1 MPVIILLGIADVK
14 RPNGLFKFP
23 LSIVLAITFLILTS
37 LAVSH
42 EQTPP
47 PAAPTVKITSPNDGD
62 KVSISGNLTIT
73 GASSDNNS
81 TNCQV
86 AVIVNDVKPYQ
97 ASSPTGPKGSSDY
110 SQWKFILGSNYTT
123 LKEGQNKITSRAMC
137 PGNGT
142 ELTKWFGINVT
153 GITGMPPEATNSTST
168 QQGNDSAQ
176 SSGPVYSY
184 SQQKNTSKDISTAE
198 EGQTQND
205 VVQSQDDVVQSQDDV
220 VQSQEDGEDAVKN
233 ETQSTQ
239 TTTSKNQ
246 TEQATDFIPPFTTP

>member
-1 MPVIILLGIADVK
+1 MPVIISRGIVHVK
-14 RPNGLFKFP
+14 RSNGLYKFP
-23 LSIVLAITFLILTS
+23 LLIVLAITFLVLTS

-62 KVSISGNLTIT
+62 KVSLSGNLTIT
-73 GASSDNNS
+73 GTSSDNNS

-97 ASSPTGPKGSSDY
+97 ASIPTGPKGSSDY
-110 SQWKFILGSNYTT
+110 SQWKFTLGPNYTS

-142 ELTKWFGINVT
+142 ELSKWFGVNVT
-153 GITGMPPEATNSTST
+153 GVTEMPPETTNSTST
-168 QQGNDSAQ
+168 QQDNDSPK

-184 SQQKNTSKDISTAE
+184 SQHKNTSKDISIAA
-198 EGQTQND
+198 EGQNQND
-205 VVQSQDDVVQSQDDV
+205 VVQSQDDGV
-220 VQSQEDGEDAVKN
+220 DAVKN
-233 ETQSTQ
+233 KKTQSTQ
-239 TTTSKNQ
+239 PTSSNNQ
-246 TEQATDFIPPFTTP
+246 TQQATDFIPPFTTP

>member
-1 MPVIILLGIADVK
+1 
-14 RPNGLFKFP
+14 
-23 LSIVLAITFLILTS
+23 

-62 KVSISGNLTIT
+62 KVSLSGNLTIT
-73 GASSDNNS
+73 GTSSDNNS

-97 ASSPTGPKGSSDY
+97 ASIPTGPKGSSDY
-110 SQWKFILGSNYTT
+110 SQWKFTLGPNYTS

-142 ELTKWFGINVT
+142 ELSKWFGVNVT
-153 GITGMPPEATNSTST
+153 GVTGMPPETTNSTST
-168 QQGNDSAQ
+168 QQDNDSAK

-184 SQQKNTSKDISTAE
+184 SQHKNTSKDISIAA
-198 EGQTQND
+198 EGQNQND
-205 VVQSQDDVVQSQDDV
+205 VVQSQDDGV
-220 VQSQEDGEDAVKN
+220 DAVKN
-233 ETQSTQ
+233 KKTQSTQ
-239 TTTSKNQ
+239 PTSSNNQ
-246 TEQATDFIPPFTTP
+246 TQQATDFIPPFATP

>member
-1 MPVIILLGIADVK
+1 
-14 RPNGLFKFP
+14 
-23 LSIVLAITFLILTS
+23 
-37 LAVSH
+37 
-42 EQTPP
+42 
-47 PAAPTVKITSPNDGD
+47 
-62 KVSISGNLTIT
+62 VSISGNLTIT

-198 EGQTQND
+198 EGQTQNE
-205 VVQSQDDVVQSQDDV
+205 VVQSQDDV

>member
-1 MPVIILLGIADVK
+1 MPVIISRGIVHVK
-14 RPNGLFKFP
+14 RSNGLYKFP
-23 LSIVLAITFLILTS
+23 LLIVLAITFLVLTS

-62 KVSISGNLTIT
+62 KVSLSGNLTIT
-73 GASSDNNS
+73 GTSSDNNS

-97 ASSPTGPKGSSDY
+97 ASIPKGPKGSSDY
-110 SQWKFILGSNYTT
+110 SQWKFTLGPNYTS

-142 ELTKWFGINVT
+142 ELSKWFGVNVT
-153 GITGMPPEATNSTST
+153 GVTGMPPETTNSTST
-168 QQGNDSAQ
+168 QQDNDSAK

-184 SQQKNTSKDISTAE
+184 SQHKNTSKDISIAA
-198 EGQTQND
+198 EGQNQND
-205 VVQSQDDVVQSQDDV
+205 VVQSQDDGV
-220 VQSQEDGEDAVKN
+220 DAVKN
-233 ETQSTQ
+233 KKTQSTQ
-239 TTTSKNQ
+239 PTSSNNLTQ
-246 TEQATDFIPPFTTP
+246 QATDFIPPFTTP

>member
-1 MPVIILLGIADVK
+1 MPVIISRGIAHVK
-14 RPNGLFKFP
+14 RSNGLYKFP
-23 LSIVLAITFLILTS
+23 LLIVLAITFLVLTS

-47 PAAPTVKITSPNDGD
+47 LAAPTVKITSPNDGD
-62 KVSISGNLTIT
+62 KVSLSGNLTIT

-97 ASSPTGPKGSSDY
+97 ASIPTGPKGSSDY
-110 SQWKFILGSNYTT
+110 SQWKFTLVPNYTS

-142 ELTKWFGINVT
+142 ELSKWFGVNVT
-153 GITGMPPEATNSTST
+153 GVTGMPPETTNSTST
-168 QQGNDSAQ
+168 QQDNNSAK

-184 SQQKNTSKDISTAE
+184 SQHKNTSKDLSTAA

-205 VVQSQDDVVQSQDDV
+205 VVQSQDDGV
-220 VQSQEDGEDAVKN
+220 DAVKN
-233 ETQSTQ
+233 KKTQSTQ
-239 TTTSKNQ
+239 PTSSINQ
-246 TEQATDFIPPFTTP
+246 TQQATDFIPPFTTP

>member
-1 MPVIILLGIADVK
+1 
-14 RPNGLFKFP
+14 
-23 LSIVLAITFLILTS
+23 
-37 LAVSH
+37 
-42 EQTPP
+42 
-47 PAAPTVKITSPNDGD
+47 
-62 KVSISGNLTIT
+62 
-73 GASSDNNS
+73 
-81 TNCQV
+81 
-86 AVIVNDVKPYQ
+86 
-97 ASSPTGPKGSSDY
+97 
-110 SQWKFILGSNYTT
+110 
-123 LKEGQNKITSRAMC
+123 MC

-198 EGQTQND
+198 EGQTQNE
-205 VVQSQDDVVQSQDDV
+205 VVQSQDDV

>member
-1 MPVIILLGIADVK
+1 MPVIISLEIANVK
-14 RPNGLFKFP
+14 RSNGLYKFP

-37 LAVSH
+37 LAVSY

-47 PAAPTVKITSPNDGD
+47 PAAPTVKITSPNDED
-62 KVSISGNLTIT
+62 KVSLSGNLTIIGT
-73 GASSDNNS
+73 SSDNNY

-97 ASSPTGPKGSSDY
+97 ASIPTGPKGPSDY
-110 SQWKFILGSNYTT
+110 SEWKFTLGSNYTT

-153 GITGMPPEATNSTST
+153 GVTGMSPEATNSTST
-168 QQGNDSAQ
+168 QQGNDSVQ

-184 SQQKNTSKDISTAE
+184 SQHKNTSKDTSTAE

-205 VVQSQDDVVQSQDDV
+205 DVQSP
-220 VQSQEDGEDAVKN
+220 EDEEDAVKN
-233 ETQSTQ
+233 EKTQSTQ
-239 TTTSKNQ
+239 TTSSNNETQ
-246 TEQATDFIPPFTTP
+246 QATDFIPPFTTP

>member
-1 MPVIILLGIADVK
+1 MPVIISRGIAHVK
-14 RPNGLFKFP
+14 RSNGLYKFP

-62 KVSISGNLTIT
+62 KVSLSGNLTIT
-73 GASSDNNS
+73 GTSSDNNS

-97 ASSPTGPKGSSDY
+97 ASIPTGPKGSSDY
-110 SQWKFILGSNYTT
+110 SQWKFTLGPNYTS

-142 ELTKWFGINVT
+142 ELSKWFGVNVT
-153 GITGMPPEATNSTST
+153 GVTGMPPETTNSTST
-168 QQGNDSAQ
+168 QQDNDSAK

-184 SQQKNTSKDISTAE
+184 SQHKNTSKDISIAA
-198 EGQTQND
+198 EGQNQND
-205 VVQSQDDVVQSQDDV
+205 VVQSQDDGV
-220 VQSQEDGEDAVKN
+220 DAVKN
-233 ETQSTQ
+233 KKTQSTQ
-239 TTTSKNQ
+239 PTSSNNQ
-246 TEQATDFIPPFTTP
+246 TQQATDFIPPFTTP

>member
-1 MPVIILLGIADVK
+1 MPVIISLGIVDVK
-14 RPNGLFKFP
+14 RSNGLFKFT
-23 LSIVLAITFLILTS
+23 LSIILATTFLILTS

-47 PAAPTVKITSPNDGD
+47 PAAPTVKITSPTDGD
-62 KVSISGNLTIT
+62 KVSLSGNLTIT
-73 GASSDNNS
+73 GTSSDNNS

-86 AVIVNDVKPYQ
+86 GVIVNDVKPYQ
-97 ASSPTGPKGSSDY
+97 ASIPTGPKGSSDY
-110 SQWKFILGSNYTT
+110 SQWKFTLGSNYTS

-153 GITGMPPEATNSTST
+153 GVASMPPETTNTTST
-168 QQGNDSAQ
+168 QHGNDTAQ

-184 SQQKNTSKDISTAE
+184 SQQKNKSEDTSTAE

-205 VVQSQDDVVQSQDDV
+205 G
-220 VQSQEDGEDAVKN
+220 VQSQENGEEAAVKN
-233 ETQSTQ
+233 EQTQSTQ
-239 TTTSKNQ
+239 STPPKNQ
-246 TEQATDFIPPFTTP
+246 TQQATDFIPPFTTP

>member
-1 MPVIILLGIADVK
+1 MPVIISLGIADVK
-14 RPNGLFKFP
+14 RSNGLYKLP
-23 LSIVLAITFLILTS
+23 LSIILSITFLILTS

-47 PAAPTVKITSPNDGD
+47 PAAPAVKITSPNDGD
-62 KVSISGNLTIT
+62 KVSLSGNLTIT
-73 GASSDNNS
+73 GTSSDNNS

-97 ASSPTGPKGSSDY
+97 ASIPTGPKGLGDY
-110 SQWKFILGSNYTT
+110 SEWKFTLGSNYTT

-137 PGNGT
+137 PGNGI

-153 GITGMPPEATNSTST
+153 GVTRMSPEATNSTST

-184 SQQKNTSKDISTAE
+184 SQHKNTSKDTSTAE

-205 VVQSQDDVVQSQDDV
+205 DVQSQVD
-220 VQSQEDGEDAVKN
+220 EEDAVKN
-233 ETQSTQ
+233 EKTQSTES
-239 TTTSKNQ
+239 TSSNNETQ
-246 TEQATDFIPPFTTP
+246 QATDFIPPFTTP

>member
-1 MPVIILLGIADVK
+1 MPVIISRGMVHVK
-14 RPNGLFKFP
+14 RSNGLYKFP
-23 LSIVLAITFLILTS
+23 LLIVLAITFLVLTS

-62 KVSISGNLTIT
+62 KVSLSGNLTIT
-73 GASSDNNS
+73 GTSSDNNS

-97 ASSPTGPKGSSDY
+97 ASIPTGPKGSSDY
-110 SQWKFILGSNYTT
+110 SQWKFTLGPNYTS

-142 ELTKWFGINVT
+142 ELSKWFGVNVT
-153 GITGMPPEATNSTST
+153 GVTGMPPETTNSTST
-168 QQGNDSAQ
+168 QQDNDSAK

-184 SQQKNTSKDISTAE
+184 SQHKNTSKDISIAA
-198 EGQTQND
+198 EGQNQND
-205 VVQSQDDVVQSQDDV
+205 VVQSQDDGV
-220 VQSQEDGEDAVKN
+220 DAVKN
-233 ETQSTQ
+233 KKTQSTQ
-239 TTTSKNQ
+239 PTSSNNQ
-246 TEQATDFIPPFTTP
+246 TQQATDFIPPFTTP

>member
-1 MPVIILLGIADVK
+1 MPVIISRGIVHVK
-14 RPNGLFKFP
+14 RSNGLYKFP
-23 LSIVLAITFLILTS
+23 LLIVLAITFLVLTS

-62 KVSISGNLTIT
+62 KVSLSGNLTIT
-73 GASSDNNS
+73 GTSSDNNS

-97 ASSPTGPKGSSDY
+97 ASIPTGPKGSSDY
-110 SQWKFILGSNYTT
+110 SQWKFTLGPNYTS

-142 ELTKWFGINVT
+142 ELSKWFGVNVT
-153 GITGMPPEATNSTST
+153 GVTEMPPETTNSTST
-168 QQGNDSAQ
+168 QQDNDSAK

-184 SQQKNTSKDISTAE
+184 SQHKNTSKDISIAA
-198 EGQTQND
+198 EGQNQND
-205 VVQSQDDVVQSQDDV
+205 VGQSQDDGV
-220 VQSQEDGEDAVKN
+220 DAVKN
-233 ETQSTQ
+233 KKTQSTQ
-239 TTTSKNQ
+239 PTSSNNQ
-246 TEQATDFIPPFTTP
+246 TQQATDFIPPFTTP

>member
-1 MPVIILLGIADVK
+1 MPVIISLGIADVI
-14 RPNGLFKFP
+14 RSNGLYKYP

-42 EQTPP
+42 EQTSP

-62 KVSISGNLTIT
+62 KVSFSGNLTIT
-73 GASSDNNS
+73 GTSSDNNS

-97 ASSPTGPKGSSDY
+97 ASIPTGPKGPSDY
-110 SQWKFILGSNYTT
+110 SEWKFTLGSNYTT
-123 LKEGQNKITSRAMC
+123 LNEGQNKITSRVMC

-153 GITGMPPEATNSTST
+153 GVTGMSPEATNSTST
-168 QQGNDSAQ
+168 QQGNASAQ

-184 SQQKNTSKDISTAE
+184 SQHKNTSKDTSTAE

-205 VVQSQDDVVQSQDDV
+205 D
-220 VQSQEDGEDAVKN
+220 VQSQEDEEDAVKN
-233 ETQSTQ
+233 EKTQSTQ
-239 TTTSKNQ
+239 TTSSNNETK
-246 TEQATDFIPPFTTP
+246 QATDFIPPFTTP

>member
-1 MPVIILLGIADVK
+1 MPVIISRGIVHVK
-14 RPNGLFKFP
+14 RSNGLYKFP

-62 KVSISGNLTIT
+62 KASLSGNLTIT
-73 GASSDNNS
+73 GTSSDNNS

-97 ASSPTGPKGSSDY
+97 ASIPTGPKGSSDY
-110 SQWKFILGSNYTT
+110 SQWKFTLGPNYTS

-142 ELTKWFGINVT
+142 ELSKWFGVNVT
-153 GITGMPPEATNSTST
+153 GVTGMPPETTNSTST
-168 QQGNDSAQ
+168 QQDNDSAT

-184 SQQKNTSKDISTAE
+184 SQHKNTSKDISIAA
-198 EGQTQND
+198 EGQNQND
-205 VVQSQDDVVQSQDDV
+205 VVQSQDDGV
-220 VQSQEDGEDAVKN
+220 DAVKN
-233 ETQSTQ
+233 KKTQSTQ
-239 TTTSKNQ
+239 PTSSNNQ
-246 TEQATDFIPPFTTP
+246 TQQATDFIPPFTTP

>member
-1 MPVIILLGIADVK
+1 MPVIISLGIADVK
-14 RPNGLFKFP
+14 RSNSLYKFP
-23 LSIVLAITFLILTS
+23 LTIVLAITFLILTS
-37 LAVSH
+37 LAVSY

-62 KVSISGNLTIT
+62 KVSLSGNLTIT
-73 GASSDNNS
+73 GTSSDNNS
-81 TNCQV
+81 TICQV

-97 ASSPTGPKGSSDY
+97 ASIATGPKGPSDY
-110 SQWKFILGSNYTT
+110 SEWKFTLGSNYTT

-153 GITGMPPEATNSTST
+153 GVTGMSPEATNSTST

-184 SQQKNTSKDISTAE
+184 SQHKNTSKDTSTAE

-205 VVQSQDDVVQSQDDV
+205 D
-220 VQSQEDGEDAVKN
+220 VQSQEDEVDAVKN
-233 ETQSTQ
+233 EKTQSTQ
-239 TTTSKNQ
+239 TTSNNETQ
-246 TEQATDFIPPFTTP
+246 QATDFIPPFTTP

>member
-1 MPVIILLGIADVK
+1 M
-14 RPNGLFKFP
+14 
-23 LSIVLAITFLILTS
+23 TS

-47 PAAPTVKITSPNDGD
+47 PAPPAVKITSPNDGD
-62 KVSISGNLTIT
+62 KVSLSGNLTIT
-73 GASSDNNS
+73 GTSSDNNS

-97 ASSPTGPKGSSDY
+97 ASIPTGPKGLGDY
-110 SQWKFILGSNYTT
+110 SEWKFTLGSNYTT

-153 GITGMPPEATNSTST
+153 GVTGMSPEATNSTST
-168 QQGNDSAQ
+168 QQDNDSAQ

-184 SQQKNTSKDISTAE
+184 SQHKNTSKDTSTAE

-205 VVQSQDDVVQSQDDV
+205 DVQSQVD
-220 VQSQEDGEDAVKN
+220 EEDAVKN
-233 ETQSTQ
+233 EKTQSTRIYFF
-239 TTTSKNQ
+239 
-246 TEQATDFIPPFTTP
+246 E

>member
-1 MPVIILLGIADVK
+1 MPVIISRRIAHVK
-14 RPNGLFKFP
+14 RSNGLYKFP
-23 LSIVLAITFLILTS
+23 LLIVLAITFLVLTS

-62 KVSISGNLTIT
+62 KVSLSGNLTIT
-73 GASSDNNS
+73 GTSSDSNS
-81 TNCQV
+81 INCQV

-97 ASSPTGPKGSSDY
+97 ASIPTGPKGSSDY
-110 SQWKFILGSNYTT
+110 SQWKFTLGPNYTS

-153 GITGMPPEATNSTST
+153 GVTGMPPETTNSTST
-168 QQGNDSAQ
+168 QQDNDSAK

-184 SQQKNTSKDISTAE
+184 SQHKNTSKDISIAA
-198 EGQTQND
+198 EGQTRND
-205 VVQSQDDVVQSQDDV
+205 VVQSQDDGVDP
-220 VQSQEDGEDAVKN
+220 AKN
-233 ETQSTQ
+233 KKTQSTQ
-239 TTTSKNQ
+239 PTSSNNQ
-246 TEQATDFIPPFTTP
+246 TQQATDFIPPFTTP

>member
-23 LSIVLAITFLILTS
+23 LSIVLAITFLILTT

-62 KVSISGNLTIT
+62 KVSLSENLTIT
-73 GASSDNNS
+73 GTSSDNNS

-153 GITGMPPEATNSTST
+153 GVTGMPPEATNSTST

-184 SQQKNTSKDISTAE
+184 SQHKNTSKDISIAA
-198 EGQTQND
+198 EGQNQND
-205 VVQSQDDVVQSQDDV
+205 VVQSQDDGV
-220 VQSQEDGEDAVKN
+220 DAVKN
-233 ETQSTQ
+233 KKTQSTQ
-239 TTTSKNQ
+239 PTSSNNQ
-246 TEQATDFIPPFTTP
+246 TQQATDFIPPFTTP

>member
-1 MPVIILLGIADVK
+1 MPVILSLGIADVK
-14 RPNGLFKFP
+14 RSNGLYKFP
-23 LSIVLAITFLILTS
+23 LSIVLVITFLILTS

-62 KVSISGNLTIT
+62 RVSISGNLTIT

-205 VVQSQDDVVQSQDDV
+205 VVQSQDDVVQSQ
-220 VQSQEDGEDAVKN
+220 EDGEDAVKN

>member
-1 MPVIILLGIADVK
+1 MPVIISRGIAHVK
-14 RPNGLFKFP
+14 KSNGLYKFP
-23 LSIVLAITFLILTS
+23 LLIVLAITFLVLTS

-47 PAAPTVKITSPNDGD
+47 PAAPTVKITSPTDGD
-62 KVSISGNLTIT
+62 KVSLSGNLTIT
-73 GASSDNNS
+73 GTSSDNNS

-97 ASSPTGPKGSSDY
+97 ASIPTGPKGSSDY
-110 SQWKFILGSNYTT
+110 SQWKFTLGPNYTS

-153 GITGMPPEATNSTST
+153 GVTGMPPETTNSTST
-168 QQGNDSAQ
+168 QQDNNSAK

-184 SQQKNTSKDISTAE
+184 SQHKNTSKDLSTAA

-205 VVQSQDDVVQSQDDV
+205 VVQSQDDGV
-220 VQSQEDGEDAVKN
+220 DAVKN
-233 ETQSTQ
+233 KKTQSTQ
-239 TTTSKNQ
+239 PTSPNNQ
-246 TEQATDFIPPFTTP
+246 TQQATDFIPPFTTP

>member
-1 MPVIILLGIADVK
+1 MK
-14 RPNGLFKFP
+14 RSNGLYKLP
-23 LSIVLAITFLILTS
+23 LSIVLSITFLILTS

-47 PAAPTVKITSPNDGD
+47 PAAPAVKITSPNDGD
-62 KVSISGNLTIT
+62 KVSLSGNLTIT
-73 GASSDNNS
+73 GTSSDNNS

-97 ASSPTGPKGSSDY
+97 ASIPTGPKGSSDY
-110 SQWKFILGSNYTT
+110 SQWKFTLGPNYTS

-153 GITGMPPEATNSTST
+153 GVTGMPVETTNSTST
-168 QQGNDSAQ
+168 QQDNNSAK

-184 SQQKNTSKDISTAE
+184 SQHKNTSKDTSTAE

-205 VVQSQDDVVQSQDDV
+205 DVQSQVD
-220 VQSQEDGEDAVKN
+220 EEDAVKN
-233 ETQSTQ
+233 EKTQSTES
-239 TTTSKNQ
+239 TSSNNETQ
-246 TEQATDFIPPFTTP
+246 QATDFIPPFTTP

>member
-42 EQTPP
+42 EQTSP

-62 KVSISGNLTIT
+62 KVSFSGNLTIT
-73 GASSDNNS
+73 GTSSDNNS

-97 ASSPTGPKGSSDY
+97 ASIPTGPKGPSDY
-110 SQWKFILGSNYTT
+110 SEWKFTLGSNYTT
-123 LKEGQNKITSRAMC
+123 LNEGQNKITSRAMC

-153 GITGMPPEATNSTST
+153 GVTGMSPEATNSTST

-184 SQQKNTSKDISTAE
+184 SQHKNTSKDRSMAE

-205 VVQSQDDVVQSQDDV
+205 D
-220 VQSQEDGEDAVKN
+220 VQSQEDEVDAVKN
-233 ETQSTQ
+233 EKTQSTQ
-239 TTTSKNQ
+239 TTSSNNETQ
-246 TEQATDFIPPFTTP
+246 QATDFIPPFTTP